1 MAKVTG
7 GEAVVHTLI
16 ERGVDTLFALPGVQN
31 DHLFAALYDRR
42 DDLRVLHTRHEQGA
56 AYIALG
62 YALTADKPGVFSVVP
77 GPGLLNASAALSTA
91 YARNARVLCLTGQ
104 LRTAEIGRGFG
115 LLHELPDQL
124 GILRGLTKWA
134 ARVPSAPEAPRFI
147 AAAYEQMLSGR
158 TRPVGLEIPSDVLAA
173 SAEVDLSARPLDIYR
188 PPVNPDAIDA
198 AAKLLAEAK
207 RPAIF
212 IGGGALDAGD
222 ELQPLAELLQAP
234 ICATYNGR
242 GIVSDRHDYSLT
254 LTGGHKV
261 WETADAVL
269 AVGTRL
275 QSPLLNWGYD
285 DDLRIVRIDIDPEEH
300 GRITPPAVSILADA
314 KEALAALIP
323 AVEKRSP
330 VRPSRRDELRSLK
343 AEVQARM
350 DRLEP
355 QMSYVR
361 VIREELPDDGFY
373 VEEMTQI
380 SYVARYAMPFY
391 RPRTC
396 VTTGYQGTLGWGF
409 PAALGVKVANPDKPV
424 LSVTGDGGFL
434 FGATE
439 LATAVQHKIPVVTLL
454 FNDGA
459 YGNVRR
465 TQKESYNNRIIA
477 TDLANPDFVKLA
489 EAFGAQGLRA
499 HSPEEVRAAI
509 RRGFA
514 AGVPTLVDIPVGEMP
529 NPWGAFFAPRI
540 RPRRT

>member
-1 MAKVTG
+1 
-7 GEAVVHTLI
+7 
-16 ERGVDTLFALPGVQN
+16 
-31 DHLFAALYDRR
+31 
-42 DDLRVLHTRHEQGA
+42 
-56 AYIALG
+56 
-62 YALTADKPGVFSVVP
+62 
-77 GPGLLNASAALSTA
+77 
-91 YARNARVLCLTGQ
+91 
-104 LRTAEIGRGFG
+104 
-115 LLHELPDQL
+115 
-124 GILRGLTKWA
+124 
-134 ARVPSAPEAPRFI
+134 
-147 AAAYEQMLSGR
+147 
-158 TRPVGLEIPSDVLAA
+158 
-173 SAEVDLSARPLDIYR
+173 
-188 PPVNPDAIDA
+188 
-198 AAKLLAEAK
+198 
-207 RPAIF
+207 
-212 IGGGALDAGD
+212 
-222 ELQPLAELLQAP
+222 
-234 ICATYNGR
+234 
-242 GIVSDRHDYSLT
+242 
-254 LTGGHKV
+254 
-261 WETADAVL
+261 
-269 AVGTRL
+269 
-275 QSPLLNWGYD
+275 
-285 DDLRIVRIDIDPEEH
+285 
-300 GRITPPAVSILADA
+300 
-314 KEALAALIP
+314 
-323 AVEKRSP
+323 
-330 VRPSRRDELRSLK
+330 
-343 AEVQARM
+343 
-350 DRLEP
+350 
-355 QMSYVR
+355 VR

-540 RPRRT
+540 RPCRT